1 MSRTRHAPSGTL
13 RIAYELRGTLHWRRP
28 WLVLIQGMGFDRLG
42 WEPVLP
48 KLRRRFRLVLVD
60 NRGFGRSDRSAGSFG
75 VADMAGDII
84 AVLDHAGVR
93 KAHVMGASLGGLVAQ
108 ELAITHPERV
118 DGLVLVCTAPGWPL
132 AYPMPMASM
141 RLIAATVGLTAEAA
155 RRRYIE
161 NALSARTVQH
171 HPELV
176 SRLIELQSS
185 RPPDEAA
192 LSAQAAAGA
201 RYLSLIHI

>member
-1 MSRTRHAPSGTL
+1 
-13 RIAYELRGTLHWRRP
+13 
-28 WLVLIQGMGFDRLG
+28 MGFDRQS

-84 AVLDHAGVR
+84 AVLDHAGIR

-118 DGLVLVCTAPGWPL
+118 DGLVLACTAPGWPL

-141 RLIAATVGLTAEAA
+141 RLITATAGLTADLGPSVFVEVLSEHDVIGDDEAIDPGPVEHTGLLEQRLPASRVGRRERRHAGRELNRGPRARA
-155 RRRYIE
+155 RRRSSGRSLDHGY
-161 NALSARTVQH
+161 
-171 HPELV
+171 
-176 SRLIELQSS
+176 RLLGRLTKRRAVGE
-185 RPPDEAA
+185 
-192 LSAQAAAGA
+192 
-201 RYLSLIHI
+201 